1 MMMDA
6 LLIEG
11 RNDTPHVSLNELG
24 LLEISGRSYPEDAVV
39 FYAPLLN
46 WLTLYLQQQTRPTFL
61 KLKLEYF
68 NTSSSKQL
76 FKLLSLA
83 ENAKAKIPVTVQW
96 YYQTSD
102 ADMKES
108 GERFSKLVSLP
119 FEFIAC

>member
-1 MMMDA
+1 MDA
-6 LLIEG
+6 LVIEG
-11 RNDTPHVSLNELG
+11 KNDTPGVCLNELG
-24 LLEISGRSYPEDAVV
+24 ALEITGRSYPEDAAV
-39 FYAPLLN
+39 FYAPLLH
-46 WLTLYLQQQTRPTFL
+46 WMTQYLQQQTKPTFL

-83 ENAKAKIPVTVQW
+83 ENAKARIPVTVQW

-102 ADMKES
+102 TDMKES
-108 GERFSKLVSLP
+108 GERFSKLVNLP